1 MTKSEEQRRLLKYYT
16 LFGFFVIG
24 VVTVLLGQILPI
36 LSARLA
42 LNDAQAGTLF
52 LAQFTGSLVGTLL
65 VTRLARRYGFI
76 LTTLIGLLLM
86 IAGLPVLNF
95 GGFSLCWAAI
105 FIYGTGLGLTIPA
118 INLLTIDVTPA
129 PLQSSSINLVNFS
142 WGIGAICSRPFVAF
156 VSSGDSLAAV
166 TVILDL
172 ALAVLAVCFLSS
184 FRSLGDRTAM
194 DAETEGGER
203 IWRRPASSLFIA
215 FGFFVIG
222 IESGL
227 GGWLTTYSETLGHGT
242 QAINATVV
250 FFSFMVFGRG
260 LASVISRRITENV
273 MISICSI
280 TLTIGIFLIVVSE
293 QAAMIGAA
301 IAGLGTSAIFP
312 TNMVRFTKIF
322 GPSATRHAMPLFVSG
337 ICGAASLSWLIGFV
351 STEYGSLRIG
361 IVVLVIAA
369 AVVLIL
375 QAAIIAV
382 FRSEMVVAGRARRPE
397 L

>member
-1 MTKSEEQRRLLKYYT
+1 MTKIEDQRRLLKYYT

-24 VVTVLLGQILPI
+24 VVTVLVGQILPI
-36 LSARLA
+36 LSARFA
-42 LNDAQAGTLF
+42 LSDAEAGTLL
-52 LAQFTGSLVGTLL
+52 LAQFTGSLAGTLA
-65 VTRLARRYGFI
+65 VTKLARRFGFI
-76 LTTLIGLLLM
+76 LTTLIGLVLI
-86 IAGLPVLNF
+86 IAGLPLLNF
-95 GGFSLCWAAI
+95 GGFALCWAAI
-105 FIYGTGLGLTIPA
+105 FIYGIGLGLTIPA

-156 VSSGDSLAAV
+156 VSSGDSLVAV

-172 ALAVLAVCFLSS
+172 ALIAIAVCFLSS
-184 FRSLGDRTAM
+184 FQSLGDRAAT
-194 DAETEGGER
+194 DGETKGGER
-203 IWRRPASSLFIA
+203 IWRRPASWLFIA

-227 GGWLTTYSETLGHGT
+227 GGWLTTYSESLGHGS

-250 FFSFMVFGRG
+250 FFSFMVLGRG
-260 LASVISRRITENV
+260 LASIISTRLTENV
-273 MISICSI
+273 LITICSI
-280 TLTIGIFLIVVSE
+280 LLVIGILLIVVSE

-312 TNMVRFTKIF
+312 TNMVRYTKIF
-322 GPSATRHAMPLFVSG
+322 GPTATRHATPLFISG

-361 IVVLVIAA
+361 IVVLLISSAI
-369 AVVLIL
+369 VVIL
-375 QAAIIAV
+375 QAMIAV
-382 FRSEMVVAGRARRPE
+382 VPPVEARETIVRSTRP
-397 L
+397 